1 MRKRGPWGLVALLAT
16 VMVISFIDRGNL
28 SVAAPAMVADLKISS
43 WGMGVLL
50 SAFFWTYAFFQ
61 IISGWL
67 VDRFEVRWV
76 YLIGFLLWTA
86 ATFSTGL
93 VSSFATL
100 LVFRMLLGIGESVT
114 YPATSR
120 ILAAVVPEN
129 RRGLANS
136 IVDLGARVG
145 PAAGIFLEPWF
156 AVVGAL
162 ADPFAQESRG
172 TLRAGCRGAEL
183 GPASAVAIGVG
194 HLRRPLRG
202 ELFLVLPADLAANV
216 PGERAPRFVRLIG
229 VSGDLAVP
237 VDGYILIGLRDSR
250 GQAHFRGA
258 PGSQSEKG
266 ISGEWPDAYRGVH
279 AGGAFAL
286 GRDGDYLSDDC
297 LLHVRDL
304 RIEPVRVDTGAGGC
318 RSGGALDR
326 FAERVR

>member
-1 MRKRGPWGLVALLAT
+1 MRTRGPWGLVALLAT

-93 VSSFATL
+93 VSSFAML
-100 LVFRMLLGIGESVT
+100 LVFRLLLGIGESVT

-145 PAAGIFLEPWF
+145 PAAGIFLGATLLNRGQNWRSIFFITASLGLLWLVPWLIISPKN
-156 AVVGAL
+156 L
-162 ADPFAQESRG
+162 AARSGP
-172 TLRAGCRGAEL
+172 TVAGLSWGQLA
-183 GPASAVAIGVG
+183 AVAFGVG

-202 ELFLVLPADLAANV
+202 ELFLVFPADLAANV
-216 PGERAPRFVRLIG
+216 PGERAPRFLRFIG

-237 VDGYILIGLRDSR
+237 VDGCILTGVRDSR
-250 GQAHFRGA
+250 GQIDFR
-258 PGSQSEKG
+258 
-266 ISGEWPDAYRGVH
+266 
-279 AGGAFAL
+279 AGG
-286 GRDGDYLSDDC
+286 RPSK
-297 LLHVRDL
+297 
-304 RIEPVRVDTGAGGC
+304 
-318 RSGGALDR
+318 
-326 FAERVR
+326 